1 MRLLLDTH
9 TLLWWMFEDE
19 QLSRT
24 ARAAIA
30 DPRNEVFV
38 SAASICEIAIKLSLN
53 KLPIPTGFDRDLFA
67 AIAETDFTPLA
78 VAAEHAYGL
87 RYLPWHHRDPFDRL
101 LVAQSK
107 SEGLT
112 LVTKDRFI
120 KRYTAD
126 CLW

>member
-1 MRLLLDTH
+1 M
-9 TLLWWMFEDE
+9 
-19 QLSRT
+19 
-24 ARAAIA
+24 
-30 DPRNEVFV
+30 

-53 KLPIPTGFDRDLFA
+53 KLSIPTGLDRDLFA
-67 AIAETDFTPLA
+67 AIAESDFAPLP

-87 RYLPWHHRDPFDRL
+87 RDLPWHHRDPFDRL

-112 LVTKDRFI
+112 LVTRDPAIR
-120 KRYTAD
+120 RYTAD